1 MSERVVLGEFERRVL
16 GVLMEKALAQ
26 PEYYPMTLNALV
38 AACNQKQNRNPVMS
52 LGEDTIYEAL
62 ERLRERHMVTLV
74 FPAPGARTNRY
85 KHEVD
90 KVFGWQPRE
99 RAVVAELLLR
109 GPQTAGELRTHCSRL
124 MPFESLDAVSLV
136 VDCLANYDPPVVM
149 SLPREPGRSAI
160 RITHRLYPDDEQ
172 PAADVS
178 GVTVTTPASKPAV
191 TAVAQTSA
199 AAPDW
204 VSRIEALEQRVAA
217 LERLANQHQETT
229 NE

>member
-1 MSERVVLGEFERRVL
+1 MAERVVLDEFERRVL
-16 GVLMEKALAQ
+16 GALMEKALAQ

-62 ERLRERHMVTLV
+62 ERLRERHLVTLV

-90 KVFGWQPRE
+90 AAFGWQPRE
-99 RAVVAELLLR
+99 RAVMTELLLR

-160 RITHRLYPDDEQ
+160 RITHRLYPDEEQ
-172 PAADVS
+172 PGGDGAD
-178 GVTVTTPASKPAV
+178 TTPPATMRSA
-191 TAVAQTSA
+191 TAQAPA
-199 AAPDW
+199 AASNLT
-204 VSRIEALEQRVAA
+204 SRIEALEQRVAA